1 MRNGT
6 RTQLHVR
13 LTERIGGIVRNH
25 LVAAV
30 IALVFGFV
38 GAGLWSISGLGNG
51 QTRDYLLDNPQI
63 LPEMADAYQRAE
75 SRDRLAQVS
84 DEVRQPFPGAV
95 LGNPNGSK
103 VLVKF
108 TDYGCTYCRQSI
120 AGTDKLLAE
129 DPELKVVVRE
139 WPIFE
144 GSEQAARMALAAAK
158 QGKYSAFYHAMFE
171 QGPPSDATMTRAA
184 QIAGLDM
191 AAATAFAAS
200 DEATAELARN
210 VAFARQLQF
219 TGTPSWIAGGEAIE
233 GLVPPE
239 RLSEALEAES

>member
-1 MRNGT
+1 M
-6 RTQLHVR
+6 
-13 LTERIGGIVRNH
+13 RNH

-51 QTRDYLLDNPQI
+51 QTREYLIDNPEI
-63 LPEMADAYQRAE
+63 LPEMADAYQRVQARE
-75 SRDRLAQVS
+75 RLAQVS
-84 DEVRQPFPGAV
+84 DEVREAFPGAI
-95 LGNPNGSK
+95 LGNPDGSR

-108 TDYGCTYCRQSI
+108 TDYACTYCRQSI
-120 AGTDKLLAE
+120 AGIDKLLSE

-144 GSEQAARMALAAAK
+144 GSEQAARMALAAAR

-171 QGPPSDATMTRAA
+171 QGPPTEASMTRAA
-184 QIAGLDM
+184 QIAGLDLE
-191 AAATAFAAS
+191 AAAAFAAS

-210 VAFARQLQF
+210 MAFARQLQF

-239 RLSEALEAES
+239 RLVEALEAEG

>member
-1 MRNGT
+1 M
-6 RTQLHVR
+6 
-13 LTERIGGIVRNH
+13 RNH

-30 IALVFGFV
+30 IALIFGFV

-51 QTRDYLLDNPQI
+51 QTREYLIENPEI
-63 LPEMADAYQRAE
+63 LPEMADAYQRVQARE
-75 SRDRLAQVS
+75 RLAQVS
-84 DEVRQPFPGAV
+84 DQVREAFPGAV

-108 TDYGCTYCRQSI
+108 TDYACTYCRQSI
-120 AGTDKLLAE
+120 ASIDKLLSE

-139 WPIFE
+139 WPIFD
-144 GSEQAARMALAAAK
+144 GSEQAARMALAAAR

-171 QGPPSDATMTRAA
+171 QGPPSDATMARAA
-184 QIAGLDM
+184 QIAGLDLE
-191 AAATAFAAS
+191 AAAAFAAS

-210 VAFARQLQF
+210 MAFARQLQF

-239 RLSEALEAES
+239 RLVEALEAEG